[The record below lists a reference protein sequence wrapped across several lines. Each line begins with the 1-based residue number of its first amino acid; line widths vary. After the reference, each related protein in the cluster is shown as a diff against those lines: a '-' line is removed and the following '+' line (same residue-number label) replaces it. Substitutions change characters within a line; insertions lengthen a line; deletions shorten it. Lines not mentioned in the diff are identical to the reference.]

1 MNTEEGFNLLITNQS
16 NKDRIIRA
24 AIAFILIGMYFWS
37 PSNINNSIITI
48 GLGVA
53 AVLIFN
59 AISGNCFIYRTFGI
73 NTCPIDS
80 R

>member
-16 NKDRIIRA
+16 NMDRIIRA
-24 AIAFILIGMYFWS
+24 VIAFILDGLYFWS
-37 PSNINNSIITI
+37 PSNINNSLITI

-59 AISGNCFIYRTFGI
+59 AISGTCFIYRTFGI